1 VAEQQRAKRA
11 LIAVAV
17 IGILIQMTGIFLMA
31 TERLPVPSAV
41 PFIVIGMFM
50 AFAPIFGQLKF
61 PKK

>member
-1 VAEQQRAKRA
+1 
-11 LIAVAV
+11 V